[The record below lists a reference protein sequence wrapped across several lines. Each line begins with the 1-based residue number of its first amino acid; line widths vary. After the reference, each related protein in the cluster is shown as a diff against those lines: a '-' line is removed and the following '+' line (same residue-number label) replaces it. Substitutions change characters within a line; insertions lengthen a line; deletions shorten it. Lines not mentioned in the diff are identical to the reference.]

1 MDVKTAFFHG
11 DLEENI
17 YIKQPKGF
25 VVKGKEDYVCKLTK
39 SLYGLKQAPRQWY
52 KKFESVM
59 IQQGY
64 KKTISDHCAFVR
76 KFSNNYFIILMLY
89 VDDMLI
95 VGHDSSRINLLKKEL
110 SKSFAMKDLGPAR
123 QILDMEIIRDR
134 KSKKLWLSQEKYI
147 EKVLQR
153 FHMNKAKAVST
164 PLANHFKLSTRHAP
178 SNDDEKAR
186 MQHIAYRP
194 AVGSLMYA
202 MVCTRPDIAHAVGVV
217 SRFLSNPG
225 REHWNAV
232 KWIMRYLRGS
242 SSLKL
247 CFGIGELVLHGYT
260 DSDLAGDVDTRKST
274 SGYLVTFAGG
284 AVAWQSKLQKC
295 VALSTTEA
303 EFIATTEACK
313 ELLWMKK
320 FICELGFTQ
329 KMYILYC
336 DSQSAIY
343 LCKNP
348 TFHGRSK
355 HINVKYHWI
364 RDVLD
369 SRSLELVKI
378 HTNDNC
384 SDMLTKILPRGKF
397 EACCVGAG
405 LAHTPT

>member
-1 MDVKTAFFHG
+1 MDVKIAFLHG

-17 YIKQPKGF
+17 YMKQPKGF

-95 VGHDSSRINLLKKEL
+95 VGHDSSRINLLKKEF

-123 QILDMEIIRDR
+123 QILGIEIIRDR

-178 SNDDEKAR
+178 SDDDEKAR
-186 MQHIAYRP
+186 MQHIPYRP

-202 MVCTRPDIAHAVGVV
+202 MVCTRPDIAHEVGVV

-232 KWIMRYLRGS
+232 K
-242 SSLKL
+242 
-247 CFGIGELVLHGYT
+247 
-260 DSDLAGDVDTRKST
+260 
-274 SGYLVTFAGG
+274 G
-284 AVAWQSKLQKC
+284 AIAWQSKLQKC
-295 VALSTTEA
+295 VALSTTEV

-313 ELLWMKK
+313 KLLWMKK

-355 HINVKYHWI
+355 HIDVKYHWI